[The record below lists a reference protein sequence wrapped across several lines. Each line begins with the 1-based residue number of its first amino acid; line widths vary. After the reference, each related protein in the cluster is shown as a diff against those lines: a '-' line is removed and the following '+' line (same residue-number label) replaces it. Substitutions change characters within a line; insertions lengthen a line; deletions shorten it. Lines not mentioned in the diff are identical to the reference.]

1 MMEGGP
7 VISIVCNSR
16 QYAIVAYPEPALAD
30 HRWRAARR

>member
-7 VISIVCNSR
+7 VIGIVYNSR
-16 QYAIVAYPEPALAD
+16 QDAIVAYPEPALAD